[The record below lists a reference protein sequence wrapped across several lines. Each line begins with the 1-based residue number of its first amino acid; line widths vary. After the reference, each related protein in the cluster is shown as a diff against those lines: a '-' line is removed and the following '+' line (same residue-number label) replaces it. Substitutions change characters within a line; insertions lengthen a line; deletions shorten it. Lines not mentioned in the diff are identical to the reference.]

1 MKKLLLSLFLLLGML
16 SYGQTIYSWV
26 PNVNPGW
33 VSNSN
38 ITGNLSRVLNYQP
51 NLGYVSSN
59 DIPAGNRYVNG
70 QRTSYTSPIIN
81 TSCTNASTIIISFN
95 IDADLENRYDWGYF
109 QYSINGGTTWVNPV
123 QVNSQNNPSGVDL
136 GAFNPLT
143 NWVSN
148 NNNPNRRGW
157 TGSVSNVYSYTIV
170 SSTTTRFRFIFAS
183 DNNVNS
189 YSVGPWWS
197 LTTYDNFF
205 DVYNFKIVCNV
216 ALPIELE
223 SFEGYNTNSNNNLI
237 WSTSS
242 EQNNDYF
249 TIERSINGINWVI
262 VNTIKGN
269 GNSTSTIE
277 YSLVDNSYDNVIN
290 YYQLKQTDYDGKFE
304 LFEKMVVIDNRI
316 MKKKIIKTVN
326 LLGQEV
332 DENYGGVVIE
342 IYEDNTTSKKLQ

>member
-1 MKKLLLSLFLLLGML
+1 MKKLLLSLFLFLGML

-33 VSNSN
+33 VSNDGELKWRN
-38 ITGNLSRVLNYQP
+38 CNYVTTNCNGNYSV
-51 NLGYVSSN
+51 NL
-59 DIPAGNRYVNG
+59 DTR
-70 QRTSYTSPIIN
+70 YTSPTIN
-81 TSCTNASTIIISFN
+81 TICSNASTVNISFDIVGN
-95 IDADLENRYDWGYF
+95 SEYGYDFLFLE
-109 QYSINGGTTWVNPV
+109 YSLNGGVWINLY
-123 QVNSQNNPSGVDL
+123 G
-136 GAFNPLT
+136 
-143 NWVSN
+143 
-148 NNNPNRRGW
+148 PNIGW
-157 TGSVSNVYSYTIV
+157 TGNFATTTNVSNVL
-170 SSTTTRFRFIFAS
+170 SSSSNFRFRFRFTS
-183 DNNVNS
+183 DGNIIKS
-189 YSVGPWWS
+189 GYKIS
-197 LTTYDNFF
+197 
-205 DVYNFKIVCNV
+205 NFKIVCNV
-216 ALPIELE
+216 ALPIELV
-223 SFEGYNTNSNNNLI
+223 SFEGYNKNSNNNLI

-249 TIERSINGINWVI
+249 TIERSVNGINWVI

-316 MKKKIIKTVN
+316 IEKKIIKTVN

-342 IYEDNTTSKKLQ
+342 VYEDNTTSKKIQ

>member
-1 MKKLLLSLFLLLGML
+1 MKKLLLSLFLFLGML

-33 VSNSN
+33 VSTNMGSGNSLN
-38 ITGNLSRVLNYQP
+38 WYNGSGCGSGVVTTDCNGNY
-51 NLGYVSSN
+51 SN
-59 DIPAGNRYVNG
+59 NQN
-70 QRTSYTSPIIN
+70 TLYTSPTIN
-81 TSCTNASTIIISFN
+81 TICSNASTVNISFD
-95 IDADLENRYDWGYF
+95 IVGDSEYIYDFLFLE
-109 QYSINGGTTWVNPV
+109 YSLNGGSTWINPY
-123 QVNSQNNPSGVDL
+123 GV
-136 GAFNPLT
+136 GF
-143 NWVSN
+143 
-148 NNNPNRRGW
+148 GW
-157 TGSVSNVYSYTIV
+157 TGNSPTLTNISNTLP
-170 SSTTTRFRFIFAS
+170 SSSNFRFRFRFTS
-183 DNNVNS
+183 NRK
-189 YSVGPWWS
+189 
-197 LTTYDNFF
+197 TTKSGYKIL
-205 DVYNFKIVCNV
+205 NFKIVCNV

-223 SFEGYNTNSNNNLI
+223 SFEGYNKNSNNNLI

-249 TIERSINGINWVI
+249 TIERSINGINWEI

-316 MKKKIIKTVN
+316 IEKKIIKTVN

-342 IYEDNTTSKKLQ
+342 VYEDNTTSKKLQ